1 MEKWIGLD
9 PGISKPI
16 AAPLF
21 CKRYSFISVRA
32 NGLIVPRTVGAG
44 LIQRRVTTTHC
55 GVFQFIPTLDFES
68 SVALQL

>member
-16 AAPLF
+16 AAPPF
-21 CKRYSFISVRA
+21 FKCYSFISVRA

-44 LIQRRVTTTHC
+44 LIQRRVTTTDC
-55 GVFQFIPTLDFES
+55 GVFPFISTSDSES